1 MIRLVSFFLTVGLAA
16 AGAALVAIQGVNALR
31 DGAPNP
37 TLLIVGIVAL
47 AFGGWSIWSDKRR
60 MRTRSAALK
69 AAGAGTTA
77 SRAAERHYSE
87 RRYTEPAAD
96 RAAAARVSATS
107 ARSSSERLAP
117 IDRILDAER
126 VRTET
131 FWRDGLAGLAAEA
144 EREGVGDGAL
154 VLLDAATTGMT
165 KAMGARQVAR
175 LLHEVAD
182 QIAADADRPPPRPPE
197 PAPAADAPAAAEKA

>member
-31 DGAPNP
+31 DGAPNWV
-37 TLLIVGIVAL
+37 LLIAGACAL

-77 SRAAERHYSE
+77 SRAAE

-131 FWRDGLAGLAAEA
+131 FWREGLAGLAAEA

-165 KAMGARQVAR
+165 KTMGARQVAR

-182 QIAADADRPPPRPPE
+182 QIDADRPPPR